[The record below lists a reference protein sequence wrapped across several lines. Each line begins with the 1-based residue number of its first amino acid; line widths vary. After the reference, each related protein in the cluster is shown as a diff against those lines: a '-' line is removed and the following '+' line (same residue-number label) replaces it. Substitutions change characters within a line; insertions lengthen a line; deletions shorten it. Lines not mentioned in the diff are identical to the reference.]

1 MESFLFQGLFLGTG
15 FQPCLVINIARFKW
29 GKIWVILISFY
40 LLDLLV
46 VEYLLEININ
56 FYLSFMF
63 ICTLASLKK
72 SSQKKIEKEIIE
84 VFKHAS
90 DRKKKTERQKI
101 GMMNFL
107 TLTLYLSARL
117 TLTLIFSFWY
127 LFVVFKKFIFKRKI

>member
-1 MESFLFQGLFLGTG
+1 MFQGLFLGTG

-29 GKIWVILISFY
+29 GKIGVILISFY

-63 ICTLASLKK
+63 ICTLASLKE

-90 DRKKKTERQKI
+90 DRRKKNRKAKNRGDE
-101 GMMNFL
+101 FL
-107 TLTLYLSARL
+107 DFDLV
-117 TLTLIFSFWY
+117 
-127 LFVVFKKFIFKRKI
+127 FVG